1 MISFSFF
8 ALFVA
13 AAKKLKEIK
22 RILSALGH
30 DAKTL
35 RELGIEIE
43 IEENGTTFAEN
54 AVIKAKA
61 IAEICKMPT
70 ISDDSGLEVDFL
82 DGAPGV
88 YTARYAGENATDD
101 DNIDKLLNALNG
113 VEKEKRTAAFVSS
126 VCLYIPAENG
136 EDTSVVCTGKCEGWI
151 GWERIGDGGFG
162 YDPIFMV
169 GDTSYSQMSAE
180 EKDAIS
186 HRGKALR
193 LLGEEIAKITF

>member
-1 MISFSFF
+1 MIF
-8 ALFVA
+8 AA
-13 AAKKLKEIK
+13 ATNNAKKLKEIK
-22 RILSALGH
+22 RILNALGH

-35 RELGIEIE
+35 KELGIEIE

-54 AVIKAKA
+54 AVIKAKT
-61 IAEICKMPT
+61 IATICKMPT

-82 DGAPGV
+82 NGAPGV

-101 DNIDKLLNALNG
+101 ENIDKLLDALKDVPQEDRG
-113 VEKEKRTAAFVSS
+113 AAFVSS
-126 VCLYIPAENG
+126 VCLYVPVENG
-136 EDTSVVCTGKCEGWI
+136 EDISVVCTGRCPGWI

-169 GDTSYSQMSAE
+169 GDVSYSEMSAE

-186 HRGKALR
+186 HRGQALR
-193 LLGEEIAKITF
+193 LLGEEIAKMQF

>member
-1 MISFSFF
+1 MIF
-8 ALFVA
+8 AA
-13 AAKKLKEIK
+13 ATNNAKKLKEIK
-22 RILSALGH
+22 RILNALGH

-35 RELGIEIE
+35 KELGIEIE

-61 IAEICKMPT
+61 IADICKMPT

-82 DGAPGV
+82 NGAPGV

-101 DNIDKLLNALNG
+101 ENIDKLLTALSG
-113 VEKEKRTAAFVSS
+113 VPQENRGAAFVSS
-126 VCLYIPAENG
+126 VCLYVPVENG
-136 EDTSVVCTGKCEGWI
+136 EDISVVCTGKCEGWI
-151 GWERIGDGGFG
+151 GYERIGDGGFG

-169 GDTSYSQMSAE
+169 GNASYSEMSAD

-193 LLGEEIAKITF
+193 LLGEEIAEMQF

>member
-1 MISFSFF
+1 MIF
-8 ALFVA
+8 AA
-13 AAKKLKEIK
+13 ATNNAKKLKEIQ
-22 RILSALGH
+22 RILNALGH

-61 IAEICKMPT
+61 IADICKMPT

-88 YTARYAGENATDD
+88 YTARYAGEHATDD
-101 DNIDKLLNALNG
+101 ENIDKLLAALEG
-113 VEKEKRTAAFVSS
+113 VPQEKRGAAFVSS
-126 VCLYIPAENG
+126 VCLYVPAENG
-136 EDTSVVCTGKCEGWI
+136 EDVSVVCTGRCSGWI
-151 GWERIGDGGFG
+151 GYERIGDGGFG
-162 YDPIFMV
+162 YDPVFMV
-169 GDTSYSQMSAE
+169 GEKSYSEMSAE

-186 HRGKALR
+186 HRGQALR
-193 LLGEEIAKITF
+193 MLGEEIAKMKF

>member
-1 MISFSFF
+1 MIF
-8 ALFVA
+8 AA
-13 AAKKLKEIK
+13 ATNNAKKLKEIK
-22 RILSALGH
+22 RILNALGH

-35 RELGIEIE
+35 KELGIEIE

-70 ISDDSGLEVDFL
+70 ISDDSGLEVDYL
-82 DGAPGV
+82 SGAPGV

-101 DNIDKLLNALNG
+101 ENIDKLLAALNG
-113 VEKEKRTAAFVSS
+113 VPQENRGAAFVSS
-126 VCLYIPAENG
+126 VCLYVPAENG
-136 EDTSVVCTGKCEGWI
+136 EDISVVCTGRCPGWI
-151 GWERIGDGGFG
+151 GWERMGDGGFG

-169 GDTSYSQMSAE
+169 GQTSYSQMSAE

-186 HRGKALR
+186 HRGQALR
-193 LLGEEIAKITF
+193 LLGEEIAKMEF

>member
-1 MISFSFF
+1 MIF
-8 ALFVA
+8 AA
-13 AAKKLKEIK
+13 ATNNAKKLKEIK
-22 RILSALGH
+22 RILNALGH

-35 RELGIEIE
+35 KELGIEIE

-54 AVIKAKA
+54 AVIKAKT
-61 IAEICKMPT
+61 IATICKMPT

-82 DGAPGV
+82 NGAPGV

-101 DNIDKLLNALNG
+101 ENIDKLLDALKDVPQEDRG
-113 VEKEKRTAAFVSS
+113 AAFVSS
-126 VCLYIPAENG
+126 VCLYVPVENG
-136 EDTSVVCTGKCEGWI
+136 EDISVVCTGRCPGWI

-169 GDTSYSQMSAE
+169 GDVSYSEMSAE

-186 HRGKALR
+186 HRGQALR
-193 LLGEEIAKITF
+193 LLGEEIAKMIF

>member
-1 MISFSFF
+1 MIF
-8 ALFVA
+8 AA
-13 AAKKLKEIK
+13 ATNNAKKLKEIK
-22 RILSALGH
+22 RILNALGH

-35 RELGIEIE
+35 KELGIEIE

-54 AVIKAKA
+54 AVIKAKT
-61 IAEICKMPT
+61 IATICKMPT

-82 DGAPGV
+82 NGAPGV

-101 DNIDKLLNALNG
+101 ENIDKLLDALKDVPQEDRG
-113 VEKEKRTAAFVSS
+113 AAFVSS
-126 VCLYIPAENG
+126 VCLYVPVENG
-136 EDTSVVCTGKCEGWI
+136 EDISVVCTGRCPGWI

-169 GDTSYSQMSAE
+169 GDVSYSEMSAE

-186 HRGKALR
+186 HRGQALR
-193 LLGEEIAKITF
+193 LLGEEIAKMMF

>member
-1 MISFSFF
+1 MIF
-8 ALFVA
+8 AA
-13 AAKKLKEIK
+13 ATNNAKKLKEIK
-22 RILSALGH
+22 RILNALGH

-35 RELGIEIE
+35 KELGIEIE

-54 AVIKAKA
+54 AVIKAKT
-61 IAEICKMPT
+61 IATICKMPT

-82 DGAPGV
+82 NGAPGV

-101 DNIDKLLNALNG
+101 ENIDKLLDALKDVPQDDRG
-113 VEKEKRTAAFVSS
+113 AAFVSS
-126 VCLYIPAENG
+126 VCLYVPVENG
-136 EDTSVVCTGKCEGWI
+136 EDISVVCTGRCPGWI

-169 GDTSYSQMSAE
+169 GDVSYSEMSAE

-186 HRGKALR
+186 HRGQALR
-193 LLGEEIAKITF
+193 LLGEEIAEMQF